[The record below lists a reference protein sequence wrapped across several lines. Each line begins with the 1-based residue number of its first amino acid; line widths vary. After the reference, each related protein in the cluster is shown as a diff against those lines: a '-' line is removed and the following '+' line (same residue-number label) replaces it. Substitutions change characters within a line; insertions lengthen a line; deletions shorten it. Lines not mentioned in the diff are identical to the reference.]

1 MTAPYWADDNV
12 TLYLGDC
19 RDVLPTLPRD
29 SVDLV
34 VTDPPYGQKW
44 QSGFRKNA
52 LSLIAGDD
60 GSLDVAE
67 CITLACRVLR
77 GKRHVYVFGPAD
89 LSSCPFGATAEL
101 IWDKEL
107 IGMGDL
113 SSPWGPGHEPI
124 TFGVYRESPSDRA
137 AGRGG
142 LAARLRRASVLR
154 VPRANGEGLADH
166 KDPHPTGKPVHLL
179 RQLIESSS
187 LLGETVL
194 DPFAGHGPTL
204 VAARL
209 EGRKAIGIELDEK
222 CAEATVRR
230 LTRARLEAS

>member
-67 CITLACRVLR
+67 CITAACRVLR
-77 GKRHVYVFGPAD
+77 NQRHLYVFGPAD
-89 LSSCPFGATAEL
+89 LSACPIGPIADL
-101 IWDKEL
+101 IWDKENL
-107 IGMGDL
+107 GMGDL
-113 SSPWGPGHEPI
+113 SMPWAPTHEPI
-124 TFGVYRESPSDRA
+124 TFAVHVSRPA
-137 AGRGG
+137 ARKRGSGG
-142 LAARLRRASVLR
+142 LAARLRRGSVLR
-154 VPRANGEGLADH
+154 VPRANAGQLEDH
-166 KDPHPTGKPVHLL
+166 HDPHSSDKPVHLL

-187 LLGETVL
+187 CLGETVL